1 MLTLRAIIN
10 ATRQMASYG
19 ELPRGA
25 SDQLASRLIGFQS
38 QRKRDA
44 VGQPNQTGV
53 KAEPGYIRRW
63 DDQKGAYVY
72 TKR

>member
-19 ELPRGA
+19 ELRPGA
-25 SDQLASRLIGFQS
+25 LDHLASRLTGFQS
-38 QRKRDA
+38 QRRRDVA
-44 VGQPNQTGV
+44 GKPDHKEE
-53 KAEPGYIRRW
+53 KATSSYVRRW
-63 DDQKGAYVY
+63 DEKKGAYIY